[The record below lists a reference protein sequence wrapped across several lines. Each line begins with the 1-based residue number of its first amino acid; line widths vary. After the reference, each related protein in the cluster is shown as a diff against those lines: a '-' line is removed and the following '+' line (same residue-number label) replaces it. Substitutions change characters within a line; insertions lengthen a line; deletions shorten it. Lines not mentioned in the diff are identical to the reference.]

1 MTRRQWLMTIAL
13 CASGCKTSPQS
24 ATVTLTVAGMI

>member
-1 MTRRQWLMTIAL
+1 VLMTIAL
-13 CASGCKTSPQS
+13 WTSACKASPQS